1 MAKKCTWWVLSHR
14 YPVPF
19 VGCFWGYVDCPRA
32 VDVVV
37 GYSRHR
43 RRKHHHLTH
52 ASLDLFRKNGSTI
65 LKYVFVVVAMGQ
77 SRSESEWSI
86 DSPCWYKQVER
97 SQTTWFS
104 WQLTGSNGWLLQPV
118 VQERRGDDILRSS
131 QEDVSSC
138 FLPNVPAFISD
149 RRELWVFSCDLPDEK
164 QQRTL
169 WPLWFVV
176 NINLQHPYHI
186 SFLCL

>member
-1 MAKKCTWWVLSHR
+1 MLCDGTQIYLGNINGKEVHLMGSL
-14 YPVPF
+14 PVPF

-77 SRSESEWSI
+77 SRSESE
-86 DSPCWYKQVER
+86 
-97 SQTTWFS
+97 
-104 WQLTGSNGWLLQPV
+104 
-118 VQERRGDDILRSS
+118 
-131 QEDVSSC
+131 
-138 FLPNVPAFISD
+138 
-149 RRELWVFSCDLPDEK
+149 
-164 QQRTL
+164 
-169 WPLWFVV
+169 
-176 NINLQHPYHI
+176 
-186 SFLCL
+186 